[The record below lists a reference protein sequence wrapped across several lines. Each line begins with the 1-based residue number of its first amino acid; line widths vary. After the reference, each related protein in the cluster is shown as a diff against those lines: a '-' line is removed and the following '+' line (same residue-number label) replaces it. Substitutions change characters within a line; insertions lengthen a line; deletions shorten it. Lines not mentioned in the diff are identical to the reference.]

1 VTRQSVL
8 AAKRPVTEQEK
19 QATEAFSQIVLQAV
33 RDEDYVIGAGVQAG
47 LKSGAN
53 TAFTIGRNEPAVQ
66 HFHKT
71 VAGFMAPSGGP
82 DQPA

>member
-1 VTRQSVL
+1 
-8 AAKRPVTEQEK
+8 VTEQDK
-19 QATEAFSQIVLQAV
+19 QATEAFSQIVLKAV

-66 HFHKT
+66 HFHKM
-71 VAGFMAPSGGP
+71 VAAFMAPSGGP
-82 DQPA
+82 DPLA